1 MAAQTGSFEIQSPT
15 RVNGLAIGILFIV
28 LGSSSYGML
37 STFVKLA
44 YQHNYTTAEVTMA
57 QFGWG
62 ALVLTIMSQ
71 FQKKNSPKPT
81 RSEIVQLMIAGIPV
95 GLTSVFYYLA
105 VKYIDASVAVVLL
118 MQTVW
123 MGVVV
128 EAIQKRAFPKI
139 DKVLAV
145 VLVLFGTLLATN
157 VLGASKVALDIRG
170 VVLGLMAAMSFSW
183 TMFATS
189 TVAPHLPPVKRSQF
203 MLYSGTL
210 IVLLFGL
217 LTQILPYY
225 FNVHLVGEEFI
236 RNQPFNPNIFLTYGL
251 IVAIFGTIIPPIM
264 LNKGFPVVGVGLGS
278 IVSSV
283 ELPFAVTIAFTFLNE
298 TVIGKQWLGV
308 AIIIIAIV
316 LLNYRMISVSS
327 ASQNK

>member
-1 MAAQTGSFEIQSPT
+1 MAAQSGSFEIQSST
-15 RVNGLAIGILFIV
+15 RLNGLAIGILFII

-44 YQHNYTTAEVTMA
+44 YKQNYTTAEVTIA

-71 FQKKNSPKPT
+71 FLKKNEPKPT
-81 RSEIVQLMIAGIPV
+81 RTDIVQLMIAGIPV

-128 EAIQKRAFPKI
+128 EAFQKKAFPKI

-157 VLGASKVALDIRG
+157 VLGASKVSLDIRG
-170 VVLGLMAAMSFSW
+170 VILGLMAAMSFSW

-189 TVAPHLPPVKRSQF
+189 TVASHLPSVKRSQY
-203 MLYSGTL
+203 MLYSGSL

-225 FNVHLVGEEFI
+225 LNLHLVGEEFI
-236 RNQPFNPNIFLTYGL
+236 HNQAFNPNIFLTYGL

-264 LNKGFPVVGVGLGS
+264 LNKGFPIVGVGLGS
-278 IVSSV
+278 ILSSV
-283 ELPFAVTIAFTFLNE
+283 ELPFAVTIAFIFLNE
-298 TVIGKQWLGV
+298 TVIAKQWLGV
-308 AIIIIAIV
+308 AVIITAIV
-316 LLNYRMISVSS
+316 LLNYRMISVSGS
-327 ASQNK
+327 SQK